1 MNIFL
6 NATAGVI
13 MVIVGIA
20 CLGSAIGELVVSATK
35 PNNVPQV
42 GDMYAWIPGGNNP
55 DTTNATLTVIV
66 APPKDDEVEHVYV
79 FVDTRGRS
87 TSSGEIYKT
96 SLSLFTDGN
105 YYRKVLCGKGG
116 IDADILSAKPE
127 IWNRK
132 HDGPVRQPMPSHD
145 E

>member
-13 MVIVGIA
+13 MVITGCVLLGNA
-20 CLGSAIGELVVSATK
+20 CSQLSKSHNAER
-35 PNNVPQV
+35 PQV
-42 GDMYAWIPGGNNP
+42 GDMYAWIPGGNDP
-55 DTTNATLTVIV
+55 KHTKATLAVIV

-79 FVDTRGRS
+79 FVDTRGRA

-116 IDADILSAKPE
+116 IDADILPPKP
-127 IWNRK
+127 
-132 HDGPVRQPMPSHD
+132 
-145 E
+145 